1 MQLQILKGYWFPLR
15 TGIWAQKWNYKGDF
29 PPHPWLDVFP
39 TQALAQSRMIY
50 WCWVLKNSCC
60 ILWWRRVTN
69 SFTAMLNEESLS
81 DCGSVPLLGAAQPA
95 AFPTYTNTSTPAHT
109 HTWKKVTF
117 LPLIQSHGAF
127 PSKTQNLDGGGGQ
140 ARLTERW
147 HFSASG
153 GGRSTGFSV
162 IDVRALCSLDRC
174 QWHIKGQYETL
185 WKLFSFQTAM
195 CPSHCFVCPSR
206 QMVWR
211 FCTETQSPQFK
222 SFFHPQAV
230 FTHLC

>member
-1 MQLQILKGYWFPLR
+1 M
-15 TGIWAQKWNYKGDF
+15 
-29 PPHPWLDVFP
+29 
-39 TQALAQSRMIY
+39 
-50 WCWVLKNSCC
+50 
-60 ILWWRRVTN
+60 TN

-117 LPLIQSHGAF
+117 LPPIQSHGAF

-185 WKLFSFQTAM
+185 
-195 CPSHCFVCPSR
+195 
-206 QMVWR
+206 
-211 FCTETQSPQFK
+211 
-222 SFFHPQAV
+222 
-230 FTHLC
+230 

>member
-1 MQLQILKGYWFPLR
+1 
-15 TGIWAQKWNYKGDF
+15 
-29 PPHPWLDVFP
+29 
-39 TQALAQSRMIY
+39 
-50 WCWVLKNSCC
+50 
-60 ILWWRRVTN
+60 
-69 SFTAMLNEESLS
+69 MLNEESLS

-117 LPLIQSHGAF
+117 LPPIQSHGAF

-162 IDVRALCSLDRC
+162 IDVRALCR
-174 QWHIKGQYETL
+174 
-185 WKLFSFQTAM
+185 
-195 CPSHCFVCPSR
+195 
-206 QMVWR
+206 VW
-211 FCTETQSPQFK
+211 TGVSGHQGSI
-222 SFFHPQAV
+222 
-230 FTHLC
+230 